1 MELFMKLH
9 WYNDLNQ
16 LIWFFWEKLSLEVF
30 EPKGAQNEV
39 FQVLQKID
47 CMNFSDF
54 LPKIK
59 TIQSLK
65 VDFSDFLGKIW
76 FQGFWAKRGKM
87 GQEWGF
93 SSFVKNEQLN
103 FFWI

>member
-1 MELFMKLH
+1 
-9 WYNDLNQ
+9 
-16 LIWFFWEKLSLEVF
+16 
-30 EPKGAQNEV
+30 
-39 FQVLQKID
+39 
-47 CMNFSDF
+47 MNFSDF

-103 FFWI
+103 FFWIKLQWHISLILTCSLCCTYYVQAFDIQF